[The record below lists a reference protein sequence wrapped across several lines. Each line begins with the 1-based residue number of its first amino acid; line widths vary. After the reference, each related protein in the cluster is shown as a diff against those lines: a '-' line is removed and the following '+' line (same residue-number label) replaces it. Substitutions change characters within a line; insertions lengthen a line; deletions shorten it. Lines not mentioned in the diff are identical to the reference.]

1 MYYYLIFKE
10 IIVVE
15 QKLKELL
22 ARQLGLDAKEISN
35 DADVIND
42 LGADSLDVVELVMAI
57 EDAFKIEIE
66 EEEYDGKRVVTQL
79 IDLIQS
85 KIA

>member
-1 MYYYLIFKE
+1 M
-10 IIVVE
+10 VE

-22 ARQLGLDAKEISN
+22 ARQLGLDANAISN